1 MIILSKGYKL
11 PETGDFGDEWFP
23 ALEDNTQLQNDHTH
37 NGLNGEKIEGIN
49 LQSSTLTVLSGAFA
63 DQGNGYYRATAT
75 VPGGG
80 LVDNFVVAV
89 KDPTTKEPIFLKMEK
104 LSATQFYLY
113 TNVVQNFEVYF
124 GV

>member
-23 ALEDNTQLQNDHTH
+23 AMEDNIQLQNDHAH

-49 LQSSTLTVLSGAFA
+49 LLSSTLTVLAGAFA
-63 DQGNGYYRATAT
+63 DQGNGYFRATVT

-89 KDPTTKEPIFLKMEK
+89 KDPTTKDPVLLKMEK
-104 LSATQFYLY
+104 LNATQFYLY
-113 TNVVQNFEVYF
+113 TNTVQNFEVYF